1 MHSSAGEIGQMNPV
15 EKRTVG
21 HSNIAVTQL
30 GLGGGPLAGLFS
42 EVSEDQ
48 ALTTIERAA
57 ALGIRLFDTAPLY
70 GFGRSERR
78 MGRALAQLDR
88 SSYVLSSKVGRLLA
102 PLSEGEEISSNF
114 ARPPRF
120 RPVFDFSYDGVMRS
134 FESSLE
140 RLSVGRIDILYVH
153 DPDDYFDEAMT
164 GAYPALK
171 QLRSSGAV
179 RAIGAAMNQS
189 EMLCRFARCCDFD
202 CFLLASRYTLLD
214 QSALAEFLPLC
225 LEKSIAVVI
234 GGPFNS
240 GILATGAIQGAKY
253 EYKDASTDVLERV
266 RQIEAICT
274 TYDVALKAAALQ
286 FPVAHPAVCAVIP
299 GCRSPQ
305 EMEEIYR
312 LAAVGIPGEF
322 WDALRRQRL
331 IREDA
336 PTPK

>member
-1 MHSSAGEIGQMNPV
+1 MNPLK
-15 EKRTVG
+15 KRMVG
-21 HSNIAVTQL
+21 HSSIAVTQL
-30 GLGGGPLAGLFS
+30 GLGGGPVAGLFS

-48 ALTTIERAA
+48 AVNTIERAA

-78 MGRALAQLDR
+78 MGRTLAQLDR

-102 PLSEGEEISSNF
+102 TLGEGEEISSNF
-114 ARPPRF
+114 VRPLRF

-140 RLSVGRIDILYVH
+140 RLGIDRIDILYVH
-153 DPDDYFDEAMT
+153 DPDDYFDEVMT
-164 GAYPALK
+164 GAYPALE

-179 RAIGAAMNQS
+179 TAIGVAMNQS
-189 EMLCRFARCCDFD
+189 EMLCRFVRSGDFD
-202 CFLLASRYTLLD
+202 CFLLAGRYTLLD

-225 LEKSIAVVI
+225 LGKSIGLVI

-253 EYKDASTDVLERV
+253 EYKDASTGVVERV
-266 RQIEAICT
+266 RRIEAICT

-286 FPVAHPAVCAVIP
+286 FPLAHPAVCAVIP

-305 EMEEIYR
+305 QVEEIYR
-312 LAAVGIPGEF
+312 LAAVEIPGEF
-322 WDALRRQRL
+322 WDALRRQQL